1 MPPFTFLTQTS
12 WAELLIGWEIVVGQ
26 SQPWGRAHAR
36 RGWGKGAPHWPQPRH
51 LSDCYPVRDCLAE
64 CLGALKGN
72 PHGRVFRLLNPW
84 GENSRWGSIRSL

>member
-64 CLGALKGN
+64 CLGALKGESSRKGLSS
-72 PHGRVFRLLNPW
+72 PQPLGRELPL
-84 GENSRWGSIRSL
+84 